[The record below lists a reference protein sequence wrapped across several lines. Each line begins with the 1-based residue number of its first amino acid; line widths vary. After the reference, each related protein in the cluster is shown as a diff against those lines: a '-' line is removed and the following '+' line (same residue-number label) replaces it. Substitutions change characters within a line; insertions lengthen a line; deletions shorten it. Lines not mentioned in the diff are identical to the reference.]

1 MRTRTTTAAA
11 AFVAAGLLATL
22 TGCGTEP
29 EPDAKAA
36 GPTPSTEATATP
48 AEEPSP
54 APPATLQLGWTWEFE
69 SDTDDIE
76 GAVTVLDYKQGIKSA
91 GDAAEEAGTPGYEWA
106 YVDMKTCSIR
116 GTFSATTE
124 PWTLA
129 YEDGSRAEPSSTTY
143 EDFPKPEFPFE
154 TTLTDGKCVR
164 GKLVFP
170 VPGDQRP
177 TAVVYAPAGLDV
189 PKEWTVPAK

>member
-1 MRTRTTTAAA
+1 MRTRTTTAALI
-11 AFVAAGLLATL
+11 AAGLLAL
-22 TGCGTEP
+22 TACGTTP
-29 EPDAKAA
+29 EPDTKAA
-36 GPTPSTEATATP
+36 GP
-48 AEEPSP
+48 EPSAEVTETP
-54 APPATLQLGWTWEFE
+54 TAEPTPETPVTLDMGSAWEFE
-69 SDTDDIE
+69 STTDDIE
-76 GAVTVLDYKQGIKSA
+76 GAVTVLGYKQGVKSV
-91 GDAAEEAGTPGYEWA
+91 GSAAEESGTPGYEWA

-129 YEDGSRAEPSSTTY
+129 YEDGSRVEPSSTTY
-143 EDFPKPEFPFE
+143 DDFPKPEFPFE

-177 TAVVYAPAGLDV
+177 TVVVYAPAGLDV
-189 PKEWTVPAK
+189 PKEWAVPAT